1 MGDQA
6 CTTSGVMLDVVDAR
20 RMAGGGVV
28 DDAEEMEPVVVVVLA
43 LVVAAAAAA
52 NEADGSEAPGME
64 LDSTGQ
70 LTVGADLATGDS
82 DRSSS

>member
-1 MGDQA
+1 
-6 CTTSGVMLDVVDAR
+6 MLDVVDAR

-43 LVVAAAAAA
+43 LVVAAAAA

>member
-1 MGDQA
+1 
-6 CTTSGVMLDVVDAR
+6 MLDVVDAR
-20 RMAGGGVV
+20 RTAGGGVV
-28 DDAEEMEPVVVVVLA
+28 DDAEEMEPVVVLA
-43 LVVAAAAAA
+43 LVVAAAAA